1 MNKNSK
7 IKDQSSNINQ
17 SFIINQL
24 AEDREKYFNA
34 VAPPIIQ
41 TSNFAFETIDEF
53 AQAVVKEKDSHLYTR
68 GNNPTVNILC
78 QKMAALERAED
89 CLMVGSGAAA
99 ITNTI
104 MSQVSAGD
112 HIISVKNPYTWA
124 EHLMTKILPRFGVGT
139 TFIDGTKLENFEK
152 ACTPKTK
159 LIYLESPNSWT
170 FELQNLA
177 EIAEF
182 AQSKG
187 ISTVIDNSYCTAL
200 CQRPLEF
207 GIDLVI
213 YSATKYY
220 NGHSDVVAGAIC
232 GTKEKITQI
241 FHNEFMTFGNILAP
255 QNAWLMLRS
264 LRTLPIRLKQSSEST
279 VQIIEYLKNSP
290 KIERIWYP
298 FDEHNPQLDLAKK
311 QMKMPMGMF
320 TVALKN
326 RNMSAIKKFCESLQ
340 YFLIAVS
347 WGGHES
353 LIMPKCAFVDE
364 NNSQVNMIRFY
375 IGLEE
380 ADVLLEDLDQCLSAL

>member
-1 MNKNSK
+1 MNK
-7 IKDQSSNINQ
+7 

-24 AEDREKYFNA
+24 AEERENYFNA

-41 TSNFAFETIDEF
+41 TSNFAYPTVDEF
-53 AQAVVKEKDSHLYTR
+53 VNAITHEKDEHIYTR
-68 GNNPTVNILC
+68 GNNPTVNILN
-78 QKMAALERAED
+78 QKMAALESAED

-99 ITNTI
+99 ITNSV
-104 MSQVSAGD
+104 MSQVNAGD
-112 HIISVKNPYTWA
+112 HIISVQKSYTWA
-124 EHLMTKILPRFGVGT
+124 EHLMTKILPRFGVET

-152 ACTPKTK
+152 ACTEKTK

-170 FELQNLA
+170 FELQDLA
-177 EIAEF
+177 AIAEF
-182 AQSKG
+182 AKSKG
-187 ISTVIDNSYCTAL
+187 ITTIIDNSYCTAL
-200 CQRPLEF
+200 CQRPIDF

-232 GTKEKITQI
+232 GSREKITQI

-279 VQIIEYLKNSP
+279 IKIIEFLKNHP
-290 KIERIWYP
+290 KIEQIWYP
-298 FDEHNPQLDLAKK
+298 FDENNPQFELAKK

-320 TVALKN
+320 TIALKN
-326 RNMSAIKKFCESLQ
+326 RDVRTIKNFCESLE

-353 LIMPKCAFVDE
+353 LLMPKCAFVDE
-364 NNSQVNMIRFY
+364 KDEQVNRIRFY
-375 IGLEE
+375 VGLEE
-380 ADVLLEDLDQCLSAL
+380 TDVLLEDFEQALKNL

>member
-1 MNKNSK
+1 MNKT
-7 IKDQSSNINQ
+7 
-17 SFIINQL
+17 FIINQL
-24 AEDREKYFNA
+24 GEDRENYFNA

-41 TSNFAFETIDEF
+41 TSNFAYPTVDEF
-53 AQAVVKEKDSHLYTR
+53 AKAVLTEKDSHLYTR

-78 QKMAALERAED
+78 QKMAALEGAED
-89 CLMVGSGAAA
+89 CLLVGSGAAA
-99 ITNTI
+99 ITNSV

-124 EHLMTKILPRFGVGT
+124 ERLMTNTLPRFDVQT
-139 TFIDGTKLENFEK
+139 TFIDGTKLENFEQ
-152 ACTPKTK
+152 ACTEKTK

-170 FELQNLA
+170 FELQDLKA
-177 EIAEF
+177 VADF
-182 AQSKG
+182 ARENG
-187 ISTVIDNSYCTAL
+187 ITTIIDNSYCTAL

-232 GTKEKITQI
+232 GSKEKITNI

-279 VQIIEYLKNSP
+279 IKIIKFLQNHP

-298 FDEHNPQLDLAKK
+298 FDENNPQFDLAKK
-311 QMKMPMGMF
+311 QMKMPMGML
-320 TVALKN
+320 TIGLKN
-326 RNMSAIKKFCESLQ
+326 RDVRAIKNFCESLK

-364 NNSQVNMIRFY
+364 NDEQVNRIRIY

-380 ADVLLEDLDQCLSAL
+380 ADILLEDLENSLRKL